1 MSEHKSSRSRK
12 PLVIGVTLG
21 CVLIAL
27 CAAGVAYALHYSAR
41 ALPNVSVAGQSV
53 SGMTRDEIAQMVD
66 QRAKAM
72 QVNVVVEGHSTP
84 LTLSDRTRSHPRWE
98 LRLLTLLFVQP
109 RIKSPLFQPSLR
121 LGVAFPMTPF
131 AIPWTRPRGCSAGE
145 KCS

>member
-84 LTLSDRTRSHPRWE
+84 LTLSDMGITVDPQGSADQALAANSNLFNRFKAIFVHNDVPAVLCFNQVSGWAWRS
-98 LRLLTLLFVQP
+98 L
-109 RIKSPLFQPSLR
+109 
-121 LGVAFPMTPF
+121 
-131 AIPWTRPRGCSAGE
+131 
-145 KCS
+145 